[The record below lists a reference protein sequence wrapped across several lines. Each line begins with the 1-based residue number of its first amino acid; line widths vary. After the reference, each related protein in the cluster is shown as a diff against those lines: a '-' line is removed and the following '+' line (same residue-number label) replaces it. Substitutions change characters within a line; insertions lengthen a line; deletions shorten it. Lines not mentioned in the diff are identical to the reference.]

1 MLKVVEYGLILKA
14 IIYTNT
20 FMKHLPCARD
30 CARYR
35 VCNGKEHW
43 YEQEFKLQHRNLQKK
58 RTKQNIYYMITMLV
72 KKILI
77 GCYWRTY
84 FRLSR

>member
-1 MLKVVEYGLILKA
+1 
-14 IIYTNT
+14 
-20 FMKHLPCARD
+20 MKHLPCARD
-30 CARYR
+30 CARDCAR

-43 YEQEFKLQHRNLQKK
+43 YEHWHEREFKLQYRNLQKK
-58 RTKQNIYYMITMLV
+58 RTKQNIYYVITMLV

-77 GCYWRTY
+77 GSYWRTY